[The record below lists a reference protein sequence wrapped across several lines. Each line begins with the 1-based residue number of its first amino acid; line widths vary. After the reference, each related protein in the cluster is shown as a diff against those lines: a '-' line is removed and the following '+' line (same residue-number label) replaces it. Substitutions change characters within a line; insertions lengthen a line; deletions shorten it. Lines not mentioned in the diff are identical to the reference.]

1 MTPPRLQNLPL
12 GRLPKET
19 GLSPAFSGGCV
30 RPRRAA
36 YTRCKDGQP
45 IQEGCLMARNLVF
58 GVLVAAAVMGCAT
71 SSQKSPAD
79 SRAAQN
85 SLQSASAAVDRHCAH
100 DTGTRIKQPPD
111 KCVTQ

>member
-1 MTPPRLQNLPL
+1 
-12 GRLPKET
+12 
-19 GLSPAFSGGCV
+19 
-30 RPRRAA
+30 
-36 YTRCKDGQP
+36 
-45 IQEGCLMARNLVF
+45 MARNLVF

-85 SLQSASAAVDRHCAH
+85 SLQTASAAVDRHCAH

-111 KCVTQ
+111 KCVTQPSRTYTQKELEDTGRIDVADALRQLDPSIQ